1 MLILLPP
8 SETKRPGGNGASLR
22 DRGFPGD
29 SSGLS
34 FSQQNAFR
42 ADLIGTLVGLADD
55 PIEMAR
61 ILKLGPKQLDEVA
74 VNGNI
79 PTSPSMPAIERF
91 TGVLYDAID
100 VDSLTPRAREFISG
114 RVLIQSALF
123 GLIRASDDI
132 PAYRLS
138 FDSRVPGFAP
148 LKKEWPSRSESI
160 LASHEGLILDLRSE
174 GYAALAPVPERN
186 NAFFVRAVGRTP
198 DGTLRQLNHF
208 NKKGKGVFV
217 RTFASTY
224 PNWVRIELDEPD
236 TRVPVDAMSV
246 GDVETLLLWA
256 QTFGVEL
263 TRTDDPRVL
272 QLVINEADYPPISA
286 RPKL

>member
-1 MLILLPP
+1 M
-8 SETKRPGGNGASLR
+8 
-22 DRGFPGD
+22 
-29 SSGLS
+29 
-34 FSQQNAFR
+34 
-42 ADLIGTLVGLADD
+42 
-55 PIEMAR
+55 
-61 ILKLGPKQLDEVA
+61 
-74 VNGNI
+74 
-79 PTSPSMPAIERF
+79 
-91 TGVLYDAID
+91 
-100 VDSLTPRAREFISG
+100 
-114 RVLIQSALF
+114 LIQSALF

-272 QLVINEADYPPISA
+272 QLVINEADYPPIAA